1 MFHRPD
7 NVDESQIVKSLKDY
21 FNKLNQEPE
30 DTELS
35 DDDKFFVLYYFLEL
49 SQAIIKDFGEDFS
62 KKMAKII
69 LDSCD

>member
-21 FNKLNQEPE
+21 FNKLNQEHE

-62 KKMAKII
+62 KKMAKVI

>member
-62 KKMAKII
+62 KKMAKVI

>member
-1 MFHRPD
+1 MFHRLD
-7 NVDESQIVKSLKDY
+7 NIDESQIVKSLKDY

-35 DDDKFFVLYYFLEL
+35 DDDNFFVLYYFLEL
-49 SQAIIKDFGEDFS
+49 SKAIIKDLGEDFS
-62 KKMAKII
+62 KKMAKVI

>member
-1 MFHRPD
+1 MFHRLD
-7 NVDESQIVKSLKDY
+7 NIDESQIVKSLKDY

-35 DDDKFFVLYYFLEL
+35 DDDNFFVLYYFLEL
-49 SQAIIKDFGEDFS
+49 SKAIIKNLGEDFS
-62 KKMAKII
+62 KKMAKVI